1 MSRPLALL
9 LPALA
14 LALTTAGCAGLG
26 PDFRPPAPPP
36 LSGAAFVSGSA
47 PPFGP
52 GELPDDWWR
61 LYADDEL
68 DRLVRQAL
76 EANRDIAVA
85 AANLRRARAALRE
98 TRTLRLPQTGVSGAG
113 TYARD
118 PSLGS
123 DLGFDAGLDISYE
136 VDLFGRVAR
145 SIEAAR
151 ADAGQAA
158 AVLDVVR
165 VSVAAETARAYVNAC
180 AATARTE
187 VARASLAIQ
196 ERTALLTRRQVEAGR
211 GTRLDVARTQGLRE
225 QTAAT
230 IPPLEAERESAL
242 FRLAT
247 LTGRAPSAMPPAS
260 FSCRAAPRMESPIPI
275 GDGAGLLR
283 RRPDIR
289 QAERALAAATARI
302 GVATADL
309 YPRIVLGGSI
319 GGSLL
324 AGDGGA
330 ADGFRFGL
338 GPLISWS
345 FPNLAAARA
354 RVRQAE
360 ASAAAALASFDA
372 AVLAALEETETALT
386 RYARE
391 LDRRAALQAAREQ
404 SLRAADIARMRFRA
418 GVDSSLS
425 VLDAERT
432 LSEVEAA
439 LAQSDAQI
447 ADFQITLFKALGGGW
462 RQAGL
467 DEKDQS

>member
-9 LPALA
+9 APALA
-14 LALTTAGCAGLG
+14 LGIAGCARLG
-26 PDFRPPAPPP
+26 PDFSPPAPPP
-36 LSGAAFVSGSA
+36 LSGAAFLSGGA

-61 LYADDEL
+61 LYSDDEL

-76 EANRDIAVA
+76 DANRDIAVA
-85 AANLRRARAALRE
+85 AANLHRARAVLRE
-98 TRTLRLPQTGVSGAG
+98 TRTLRLPGTEVSGAG
-113 TYARD
+113 TYARG
-118 PSLGS
+118 PGLGS
-123 DLGFDAGLDISYE
+123 ELGFDAGLDISYE
-136 VDLFGRVAR
+136 IDLFGRVAR
-145 SIEAAR
+145 SIEAAS

-158 AVLDVVR
+158 AVLDAVR

-180 AATARTE
+180 AAARRIE
-187 VARASLAIQ
+187 VARRSLAIH
-196 ERTALLTRRQVEAGR
+196 ERTADVTDRQVEAGR
-211 GTRLDVARTQGLRE
+211 GTGLDVARTRGLRE

-247 LTGRAPSAMPPAS
+247 LTGQAPSAMPPS
-260 FSCRAAPRMESPIPI
+260 GFSCPAAPRLERPVPI
-275 GDGAGLLR
+275 GEGTGLLR

-319 GGSLL
+319 GGNLL
-324 AGDGGA
+324 VGDGGG
-330 ADGFRFGL
+330 ADGLRFGL

-372 AVLAALEETETALT
+372 VVLAALEETETALT

-418 GVDSSLS
+418 GADSSLS

-439 LAQSDAQI
+439 LAESDARI

-462 RQAGL
+462 RQAAPV
-467 DEKDQS
+467 EKDQS